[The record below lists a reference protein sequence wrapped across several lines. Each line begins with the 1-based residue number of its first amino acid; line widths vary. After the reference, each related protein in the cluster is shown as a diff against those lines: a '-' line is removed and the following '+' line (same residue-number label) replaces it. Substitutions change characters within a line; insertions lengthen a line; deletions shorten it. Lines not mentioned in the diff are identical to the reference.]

1 MLNEYHGITRRRVA
15 GTVQRISGVPGGAEG
30 LPRWCQSVYLAVKKL
45 DPDDERG
52 TLQGGF
58 RVTDPRK
65 PYEYSLETSGDFTGR
80 VIRTCEQD
88 GSSANIPCDGRIRA
102 NKPLLR
108 YLSFLIKSVFSA
120 NHRRAMA
127 QGKRA
132 AAPRGESPRYC
143 SAARGKSPA
152 TFKRRCIPAELRCS
166 SVEYVQYAPPSRL
179 VSQAPR
185 RSRCYAGFH
194 HGLPAKQ

>member
-1 MLNEYHGITRRRVA
+1 MLNEYHGITRLRVA

-80 VIRTCEQD
+80 
-88 GSSANIPCDGRIRA
+88 SSEHSKKA
-102 NKPLLR
+102 
-108 YLSFLIKSVFSA
+108 V
-120 NHRRAMA
+120 RR
-127 QGKRA
+127 
-132 AAPRGESPRYC
+132 PT
-143 SAARGKSPA
+143 SPA
-152 TFKRRCIPAELRCS
+152 MGAS
-166 SVEYVQYAPPSRL
+166 APTSPCFVTSR
-179 VSQAPR
+179 S
-185 RSRCYAGFH
+185 
-194 HGLPAKQ
+194 